1 MHYISA
7 NVKKLME
14 HLNLSMSEFARN
26 AGVSKAT
33 ISRWFS
39 EEKTPRLDMIEKI
52 ASAYNVPLDYFI
64 DDSFTEYW
72 KLTDAGWV
80 EKTDVQNEPTYEV
93 SAGYGRLNEG
103 YERTSSNT
111 LNTEHITVRI
121 CGDSMYPSLHD
132 GDMVKV
138 IPAKQTDPQD
148 YTVVKINGDEATC
161 KHVEI
166 TDTGLWL
173 RGENPDAYTDR
184 FYTVQEVLTLP
195 IQIIG
200 KVVSLERT
208 L

>member
-1 MHYISA
+1 MYQRFKA
-7 NVKKLME
+7 LAEDK
-14 HLNLSMSEFARN
+14 
-26 AGVSKAT
+26 GVSAYKVAKDLGFSQSLFSDWKAGR
-33 ISRWFS
+33 SRP
-39 EEKTPRLDMIEKI
+39 KQDKIVKI
-52 ASAYNVPLDYFI
+52 AYYFSVPVEYFYG
-64 DDSFTEYW
+64 EE
-72 KLTDAGWV
+72 V
-80 EKTDVQNEPTYEV
+80 PEEQVYEM
-93 SAGYGRLNEG
+93 SAGQGRLNEG
-103 YERTSSNT
+103 YEYVPHDSG
-111 LNTEHITVRI
+111 EHLTVRI

-138 IPAKQTDPQD
+138 VPAKQTTPQD

-184 FYTVQEVLTLP
+184 FYSVQEVLTLP

>member
-1 MHYISA
+1 MYEK
-7 NVKKLME
+7 VERL
-14 HLNLSMSEFARN
+14 LNQY
-26 AGVSKAT
+26 GVSAYRLCKDTGLPRSTLSQWKAGT
-33 ISRWFS
+33 YKPKYDKIKRIAEYFDV
-39 EEKTPRLDMIEKI
+39 PIE
-52 ASAYNVPLDYFI
+52 YFYG
-64 DDSFTEYW
+64 DDAPAQEQVFEM
-72 KLTDAGWV
+72 
-80 EKTDVQNEPTYEV
+80 
-93 SAGYGRLNEG
+93 SAGQGRLNEG
-103 YERTSSNT
+103 YEYAPHDSGEQ
-111 LNTEHITVRI
+111 LTVRI